1 MVPSKKYFLLRL
13 VPSEPPFMF
22 AVFEQYLQSKASF
35 TPAEIEQIKA
45 ASVVRTLRKR
55 QYLLQAG
62 DVWQSNAFV
71 ASGCLRTYSVD
82 AKGLEHII
90 GFAVENWWATD
101 QESLLSGLPSRYNI
115 EATEDTT
122 VIVLKN
128 DDFERL
134 RREVPPFDKV
144 INALVLRTF
153 MAAQSRVHSAISYS
167 AEEKYREF
175 LQKYPGLVQRIPQ
188 HMVASYLGLT
198 AETLSRIRRQ
208 L

>member
-1 MVPSKKYFLLRL
+1 
-13 VPSEPPFMF
+13 
-22 AVFEQYLQSKASF
+22 
-35 TPAEIEQIKA
+35 
-45 ASVVRTLRKR
+45 
-55 QYLLQAG
+55 
-62 DVWQSNAFV
+62 
-71 ASGCLRTYSVD
+71 
-82 AKGLEHII
+82 
-90 GFAVENWWATD
+90 VENWWATD
-101 QESLLSGLPSRYNI
+101 QESLLSGQPSRYNI

>member
-1 MVPSKKYFLLRL
+1 ML
-13 VPSEPPFMF
+13 
-22 AVFEQYLQSKASF
+22 AVFEQYLQSKAFF
-35 TPAEIEQIKA
+35 TPAEIAQIQA

-101 QESLLSGLPSRYNI
+101 QESLLSGQPSRYNI
-115 EATEDTT
+115 EATEDST

-134 RREVPPFDKV
+134 RREVPAFDKV
-144 INALVLRTF
+144 INALVNRSF
-153 MAAQSRVHSAISYS
+153 IASQSRVHSAISYS
-167 AEEKYREF
+167 AR
-175 LQKYPGLVQRIPQ
+175 RST
-188 HMVASYLGLT
+188 ASFCK
-198 AETLSRIRRQ
+198 SIRAWCSAFRSTWSPPT
-208 L
+208 

>member
-1 MVPSKKYFLLRL
+1 
-13 VPSEPPFMF
+13 MF
-22 AVFEQYLQSKASF
+22 AVFEQYLQRKEFF
-35 TPAEIEQIKA
+35 TPAEIEHIRA
-45 ASVVRTLRKR
+45 ASTVRTLRKR

-62 DVWQSNAFV
+62 DGWQSNAFV

-101 QESLLSGLPSRYNI
+101 QESLLSHQPSRYNI
-115 EATEDTT
+115 EAMEDST
-122 VIVLKN
+122 VIVLHN

-134 RREVPPFDKV
+134 RREIPAFDKV
-144 INALVLRTF
+144 VKALVLRSF
-153 MAAQSRVHSAISYS
+153 MAAQDRVHSAISYS
-167 AEEKYREF
+167 AEQKYREF

-188 HMVASYLGLT
+188 HMVASYLGVT

-208 L
+208 W

>member
-1 MVPSKKYFLLRL
+1 
-13 VPSEPPFMF
+13 MF

-101 QESLLSGLPSRYNI
+101 QESLLSGQPSRYNI

-122 VIVLKN
+122 VIMLKN

-144 INALVLRTF
+144 VNALVLRTF

>member
-1 MVPSKKYFLLRL
+1 
-13 VPSEPPFMF
+13 MF
-22 AVFEQYLQSKASF
+22 AVFEQYLQSKAPF
-35 TPAEIEQIKA
+35 TSAEIEQIKA

-82 AKGLEHII
+82 EKGTEHTIR
-90 GFAVENWWATD
+90 FAIENWWASD
-101 QESLLSGLPSRYNI
+101 EESLHSGQPSRYNI
-115 EATEDTT
+115 EAIEDTT
-122 VIVLKN
+122 VVVLKN
-128 DDFERL
+128 DEFERV
-134 RREVPPFDKV
+134 RREVPAFDKV
-144 INALVLRTF
+144 INTLVHRSF
-153 MAAQSRVHSAISYS
+153 MASQSRVHSAISFS

-175 LQKYPGLVQRIPQ
+175 LQQYPGLAQRIPQ

-198 AETLSRIRRQ
+198 AETLSRIRRR

>member
-1 MVPSKKYFLLRL
+1 
-13 VPSEPPFMF
+13 MF
-22 AVFEQYLQSKASF
+22 AVFEQYLQRKMLF

-45 ASVVRTLRKR
+45 VSVVRPLRKR

-101 QESLLSGLPSRYNI
+101 QESLLSGQPSRYNI
-115 EATEDTT
+115 EAIEDST
-122 VIVLKN
+122 VVVLKN
-128 DDFERL
+128 DDFEQL
-134 RREVPPFDKV
+134 RREVPAFDKV
-144 INALVLRTF
+144 VNTLVNRSF
-153 MAAQSRVHSAISYS
+153 IASQSRVHSAISFS

-175 LQKYPGLVQRIPQ
+175 LQKYPGLAQRIPQ